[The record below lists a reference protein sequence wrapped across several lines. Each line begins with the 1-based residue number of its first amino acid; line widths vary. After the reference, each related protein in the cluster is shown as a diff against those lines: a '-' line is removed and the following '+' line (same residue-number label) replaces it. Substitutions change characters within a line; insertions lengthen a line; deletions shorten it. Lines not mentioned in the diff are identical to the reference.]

1 MRDKIKKFLGLFLC
15 VTLALGGFSN
25 VFASSNVLRISSV
38 EISSKSAGVEAE
50 TPSVENYHV
59 QGDVV
64 FNVQGDH
71 IEYLFTIENTD
82 KYAYKIDNITD
93 NNSTEKL
100 AIIYSHDEKIDA
112 NSTATFSMLM
122 EYSDQ
127 LINQEKLDIADLEIE
142 IHFTRIGGPD
152 DGKDEEVDVNPN
164 TSASDSTNVVVG
176 GIFFSSIVLAGVVLA
191 LRGILPRQFRIAGSG
206 AALLLASSAIGLQ
219 IVSAA
224 QQEEVDVQFAN
235 VELVGIIENY
245 TITIDTGDGPVERHL
260 DYGTPLSEILNR
272 PSRAGYHFLKWI
284 DGNGNTIDENGII
297 TGPIEITAVMEA
309 NKYHVVFNANGGTG
323 EMAKQ
328 EFTYDDTAK
337 KLSANTFERAGYS
350 FAGWSTIAD
359 GAKAYDDEEEVVNLT
374 TTTEDY
380 NLYAKWT
387 KLTDITY
394 TVKHHYAG
402 LTSGYVEVVREEAGA
417 VDEDIYPPILERE
430 GFNNP
435 STITPIR
442 INPDGS
448 TVAVLEYSRKSYA
461 FAYGDS
467 EFIDAS
473 ASASAGDYKYEAP
486 IVVKAK
492 NRNGY
497 QFAGWSDGSNIVSS
511 DNPYSFDLPL
521 EGITLTPTYKAN
533 TYHVVFHANG
543 GTGEMMN
550 QEYTFDDEA
559 KALSKNLFERAGYDF
574 AGWATS
580 ADGEVAYADKA
591 EVRNLT
597 DGAGDIDFYAKWVK
611 KTNIH
616 YVLVHRYEKLTEGYD
631 EEEEPHDDGSVDT
644 DISLVVKPRTGFDT
658 PTARTV
664 QIAADGSTVEYYTY
678 NRLRVD
684 FTLNDP
690 DNHVTTETGT
700 GEYKYGAQISLA
712 AENLEGYQFLGWN
725 NGSSIVST
733 DANYSFDITDDTT
746 LTPDYQANTYHVV
759 FNANNG
765 TGSMENQ
772 EFTYDE
778 VAKKLSKNTFTRAG
792 YDFAGWATSADGEV
806 VYADEQK
813 VQNLTSAA
821 DDVNLY
827 AKWTANT
834 YNVSFHSNGGDGSM
848 DDQSFTYGEVAKA
861 LTVNAFTRTGYSFD
875 GWALTVGGEKAY
887 DDEAQVQNITSDID
901 LYARW
906 VANSYNVVFHSNDGN
921 DLTESQA
928 FIYDEPAKNLR
939 KNTFERIGYSFAGW
953 ATSADGA
960 KVYDDEGQVQNLTD
974 TTNNVDLYAVWTAH
988 TYYVHFHANSGDG
1001 SMSEQSFTYGEATK
1015 ALTANTFTR
1024 TGYSFAGWATSAGGE
1039 KEYDDEAQVQNLT
1052 SDIDLYALWNA
1063 NTYHVIFHSNDGNDS
1078 TESQEFVF
1086 DEVTKALRA
1095 NSFAREGYSFAGW
1108 AESASGQ
1115 VVYADEAQVQN
1126 LTTTTNDVNLYAKWN
1141 ANTYYVTFHAN
1152 NGAGSMEK
1160 QPFTYGEAAKALTA
1174 NTFTR
1179 TGYSFAGWAESGS
1192 GEVVYADEVQVQNL
1206 TSDIDLYAKWTA
1218 NAYTV
1223 VFHSNEGSGLTESQ
1237 GFTYDEGS
1245 KALRKN
1251 TFTYDGYNFIGWA
1264 ESASGQV
1271 VYDDEE
1277 EVENLVETT
1286 EDVNLYAR
1294 WEARTDIHYVLI
1306 HHYESL
1312 TEGYDNVEEEHNDGS
1327 IDTDI
1332 PLAIQPRTGFVNPT
1346 ARTARIAA
1354 DGSTVEDYYY
1364 ARVRVDLVL
1373 NDVDR
1378 ITTNTPS
1385 GEYKYGETI
1394 SLTANEKPGYHFT
1407 GWSNGQSIVSND
1419 TTYSFEITQTTTL
1432 TPAYEAND
1440 YNVVFHSNFEPDSTE
1455 SQEFTFDETA
1465 KNLRANIFERPGY
1478 TFVGW
1483 ATSAGGAVVYA
1494 DEAQAQN
1501 LTTTTDDFNL
1511 YAKWALRTDIEY
1523 TVHHRYENV
1532 GAGFTEVDTTEY
1544 GSVDTDITPPT
1555 APETGFDDPVADA
1568 STPVPTRISA
1578 DGTSEVIYN
1587 YYRLYK
1593 NLTIVDGADISGA
1606 TSGSYKY
1613 GTQFELTAA
1622 NRQGYKF
1629 AGWTIDGG
1637 ESIISANKTYS
1648 FVLTDDIT
1656 IQPVYDEAQF
1666 YDVFRH
1672 DGACVFD
1679 GNGNVT
1685 GDDCGDNHGYIN
1697 TNVKLYDA
1705 TNYEGD
1711 YEIGFT
1717 IDALGST
1724 QVNQATIVNSKFES
1738 NSANYPGVAARK
1750 VSNGN
1755 DIEIT
1760 QRING
1765 GNPSG
1770 SPANKTAWAAPKTIK
1785 IIRYKNVVYTQVGN
1799 ETPKRLQSMAGT
1811 SSYHDIPVWFGA
1823 TYVPPSGGNEGY
1835 ADRLFNGT
1843 LSHMYIKQGEYDGA
1857 TATITFDM
1865 NGDTGTAPDPIS
1877 VLSGTTIS
1885 TLSDEIDSGSDQVFM
1900 GWYRDKDVWLDRVTK
1915 NDALTQDVTVYARW
1929 ASSSDVC
1936 LVKDVVGQNDEISDV
1951 TKTKLKDCVD
1961 IINDNV
1967 DMPTG
1972 EIVILHDINPATEAG
1987 GNNDIHISSGKDITI
2002 TGDGYRLT
2010 ANTSQPIFRNDRG
2023 GTLRL
2028 DNIKMN
2034 TKAGQAIVNNEAY
2047 NNVSSS
2053 LYVKDCELTVG
2064 DSTTNSG
2071 SIKQAI
2077 YNVGSTVEISGN
2089 TIIESYS
2096 SIRAPVYGKNGS
2108 ITIRS
2113 GKIVAHKTLAVD
2125 GTDNGNSTPS
2135 TTVITI
2141 GDNSNAIDKEKP
2153 VIVSETNYAVA
2164 ANVGVSVYDG
2174 TLIGKQGALK
2184 GSTTITSFPSGAIEM
2199 TAPWTT
2205 DYDNTYYWL
2214 YYGTSS
2220 GP

>member
-50 TPSVENYHV
+50 TPSVENDHV
-59 QGDVV
+59 QGGVV
-64 FNVQGDH
+64 FNAQGDH

-127 LINQEKLDIADLEIE
+127 LINQEKLNIADLEIE

-164 TSASDSTNVVVG
+164 TSASGSTNVVVG

-272 PSRAGYHFLKWI
+272 PSKAGYHFLKWI
-284 DGNGNTIDENGII
+284 DSNGNTIDENGII

-359 GAKAYDDEEEVVNLT
+359 GAKVYDDEEEVVNLT

-387 KLTDITY
+387 KLTDISY

-467 EFIDAS
+467 EFIDTS
-473 ASASAGDYKYEAP
+473 ASTSAGDYKYEAP
-486 IVVKAK
+486 ITVKAK

-497 QFAGWSDGSNIVSS
+497 QFAGWSDGLNIVSS

-533 TYHVVFHANG
+533 TYHVTFHANG

-550 QEYTFDDEA
+550 QEFTFDEEA

-597 DGAGDIDFYAKWVK
+597 DGTGDIDFYAKWVK

-644 DISLVVKPRTGFDT
+644 DISLVVKPRTGFET
-658 PTARTV
+658 PTARTT

-772 EFTYDE
+772 EFTYNE

-792 YDFAGWATSADGEV
+792 YDFAGWATSVDGEV

-813 VQNLTSAA
+813 VQNLTSTA

-834 YNVSFHSNGGDGSM
+834 YNVSFHANGGDGSM
-848 DDQSFTYGEVAKA
+848 DDQ
-861 LTVNAFTRTGYSFD
+861 L
-875 GWALTVGGEKAY
+875 
-887 DDEAQVQNITSDID
+887 
-901 LYARW
+901 
-906 VANSYNVVFHSNDGN
+906 
-921 DLTESQA
+921 
-928 FIYDEPAKNLR
+928 
-939 KNTFERIGYSFAGW
+939 
-953 ATSADGA
+953 
-960 KVYDDEGQVQNLTD
+960 
-974 TTNNVDLYAVWTAH
+974 
-988 TYYVHFHANSGDG
+988 
-1001 SMSEQSFTYGEATK
+1001 FTYGEAAK
-1015 ALTANTFTR
+1015 ALTANIFTR
-1024 TGYSFAGWATSAGGE
+1024 TGYSFAGWAESAGGE

-1086 DEVTKALRA
+1086 DEAAKALRA

-1108 AESASGQ
+1108 AESASGE

-1152 NGAGSMEK
+1152 NGTGSMEN
-1160 QPFTYGEAAKALTA
+1160 QPFTYGEAAKALTT

-1179 TGYSFAGWAESGS
+1179 TGYSFAGWAESDS
-1192 GEVVYADEVQVQNL
+1192 GEVVYADEARVQNL

-1223 VFHSNEGSGLTESQ
+1223 VFHSNEGSDLTESQ

-1251 TFTYDGYNFIGWA
+1251 TFTYAGYSFIGWA

-1286 EDVNLYAR
+1286 EDVNLYAK

-1312 TEGYDNVEEEHNDGS
+1312 IEGYDNVEEEHNDGS

-1346 ARTARIAA
+1346 ARTTRIAA

-1364 ARVRVDLVL
+1364 ARVRVDLAL
-1373 NDVDR
+1373 NDVDH

-1465 KNLRANIFERPGY
+1465 KNLRANTFERPGY
-1478 TFVGW
+1478 NFVGW

-1494 DEAQAQN
+1494 DEAQVQN

-1511 YAKWALRTDIEY
+1511 YAKWTLRTDIEY

-1578 DGTSEVIYN
+1578 DGTSEIIYN

-1622 NRQGYKF
+1622 NRQGYEF

-1648 FVLTDDIT
+1648 FILTDDVT

-1672 DGACVFD
+1672 DSACVFD

-1685 GDDCGDNHGYIN
+1685 GDDCGDNPGYIN

-1857 TATITFDM
+1857 KATMTFDM

-1877 VLSGTTIS
+1877 VLSGTAIT

-1900 GWYRDKDVWLDRVTK
+1900 GWYRDKDIWLDRVTK
-1915 NDALTQDVTVYARW
+1915 NDVLTQDVTVYARW
-1929 ASSSDVC
+1929 ASSTDVC

-1951 TKTKLKDCVD
+1951 AKTKLKDCVD
-1961 IINDNV
+1961 IINNNA
-1967 DMPTG
+1967 DMSSG
-1972 EIVILHDINPATEAG
+1972 EIVILRDINPAVEPGTG
-1987 GNNDIHISSGKDITI
+1987 GNTDIHIGTGKDITV

-2010 ANTSQPIFRNDRG
+2010 ANSSQPIFRNDMG

-2034 TKAGQAIVNNEAY
+2034 TKANQAIVNNEVY
-2047 NNVSSS
+2047 NGVSSS
-2053 LYVKDCELTVG
+2053 LYINDCEFIVG
-2064 DSTTNSG
+2064 DNG
-2071 SIKQAI
+2071 SKGTVRQAI
-2077 YNVGSTVEISGN
+2077 YNKSSAVEITGN
-2089 TIIESYS
+2089 TVIESYS
-2096 SIRAPVYGKNGS
+2096 TQRGAITSDGGSVHIKSATVTAHNKSTIVVSNNAS
-2108 ITIRS
+2108 ITI
-2113 GKIVAHKTLAVD
+2113 GVDD
-2125 GTDNGNSTPS
+2125 GTVKNDSPIIISDTF
-2135 TTVITI
+2135 
-2141 GDNSNAIDKEKP
+2141 
-2153 VIVSETNYAVA
+2153 YAVSGS
-2164 ANVGVSVYDG
+2164 VGINFYDG
-2174 TLIGKQGALK
+2174 TLIAK
-2184 GSTTITSFPSGAIEM
+2184 GSNSNHSPLDNGSSVANYPAGTVPMTT
-2199 TAPWTT
+2199 PWTT